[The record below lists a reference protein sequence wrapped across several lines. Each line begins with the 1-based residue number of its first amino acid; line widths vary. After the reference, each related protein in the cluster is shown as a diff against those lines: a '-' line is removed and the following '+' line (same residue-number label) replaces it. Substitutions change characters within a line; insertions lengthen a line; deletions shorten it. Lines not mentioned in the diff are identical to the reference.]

1 MMQDLLKDVGE
12 RMQKACEAL
21 RKELASL
28 RTGRANPALLEKVE
42 VDYYG
47 VPTPINQLATI
58 TAPDARLLVVQPWD
72 KSIVLKIEK
81 AILKSDLGVTPT
93 SDGTVIRVPIPPL
106 TEERRK
112 EMVKVARK
120 KGEEARVAIRN
131 IRRDGNDRVKAAEK
145 EGLISEDE
153 AKRTQEEIQ
162 KLTDKYTKE
171 VDKILQAKEEEIMA
185 V

>member
-1 MMQDLLKDVGE
+1 MMQELLKDVGE

-28 RTGRANPALLEKVE
+28 RAGRANPALLEKIT

-47 VPTPINQLATI
+47 AATPINQLATI
-58 TAPDARLLVVQPWD
+58 TAPDAHLLVVQPWD
-72 KSIVLKIEK
+72 KSTVPKIEK
-81 AILKSDLGVTPT
+81 AILKSDLGVNPT
-93 SDGTVIRVPIPPL
+93 SDGTVVRVPIPPL

-112 EMVKVARK
+112 ELVKAARK

-131 IRRDGNDRVKAAEK
+131 IRRDGNDQAKAAEK
-145 EGLISEDE
+145 EGLVSEDE

-162 KLTDKYTKE
+162 KLTDKYIKE
-171 VDKILQAKEEEIMA
+171 VDKILQQKEEEIMA

>member
-1 MMQDLLKDVGE
+1 MQEVLKDVGE
-12 RMQKACEAL
+12 RMQRACEVL

-28 RTGRANPALLEKVE
+28 RVGRANPALLEKIE

-72 KSIVLKIEK
+72 KTLVPKIEK
-81 AILKSDLGVTPT
+81 SILVSDLGVTPS

-112 EMVKVARK
+112 ELVKVARK
-120 KGEEARVAIRN
+120 KAEEARVAIRN
-131 IRRDGNDRVKAAEK
+131 VRRDGNDRVKAAEK
-145 EGLISEDE
+145 EKSISEDE
-153 AKRTQEEIQ
+153 AKRMQDEIQ
-162 KLTDKYTKE
+162 KLTDKYIKE

>member
-1 MMQDLLKDVGE
+1 MQELLKDVGE

-28 RTGRANPALLEKVE
+28 RAGRANPALLEKIT

-47 VPTPINQLATI
+47 AATPINQLATI
-58 TAPDARLLVVQPWD
+58 TAPDAHLLVVQPWD
-72 KSIVLKIEK
+72 KSTVPKIEK
-81 AILKSDLGVTPT
+81 AILKSDLGVNPT
-93 SDGTVIRVPIPPL
+93 SDGTVVRVPIPPL

-112 EMVKVARK
+112 ELVKAARK

-131 IRRDGNDRVKAAEK
+131 IRRDGNDQAKAAEK
-145 EGLISEDE
+145 EGLVSEDE

-162 KLTDKYTKE
+162 KLTDKYIKE
-171 VDKILQAKEEEIMA
+171 VDKILQQKEEEIMA